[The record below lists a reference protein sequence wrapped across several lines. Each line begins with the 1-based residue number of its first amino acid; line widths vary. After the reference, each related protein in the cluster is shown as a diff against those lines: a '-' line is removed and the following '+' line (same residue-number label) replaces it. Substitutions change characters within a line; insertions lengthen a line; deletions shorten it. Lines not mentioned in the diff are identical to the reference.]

1 MRQRRFLLF
10 TLALLLI
17 SAGVVAA
24 QSSTNYV
31 THRFVV
37 SGGGS
42 ATSAHYTVNSVF
54 GQPATDVVVS
64 PTYKVSGGFLHPL
77 QQESRVWLPGIF
89 K

>member
-1 MRQRRFLLF
+1 MRQRRLLLF

-24 QSSTNYV
+24 QSSTNYA
-31 THRFVV
+31 THRFGV

-42 ATSAHYTVNSVF
+42 ATSAHYTVKSVF
-54 GQPATDVVVS
+54 GQAATDGVGS
-64 PTYKVSGGFLHPL
+64 PNYKVSGGFLHPL
-77 QQESRVWLPGIF
+77 RQDTRVWLPGIF